1 MIIDFEESKLDLYL
15 ADICIIGAGIAT
27 YSILSVLKDTPAR
40 IIIVERGSMN
50 TDIEKEQFKTCEITG
65 HPFAGHVAG
74 REFSVGGTSVT
85 WGGQSLPYTPIDVE
99 NKKWVKNSGWPI
111 SYEEISRYY
120 PDAERLL
127 NLDEVPYDVELHKLQ
142 RLPKL
147 DLDES
152 ALQCHFS
159 KWSPRPNLKNDLTGI
174 CAHSEQITLMQNAY
188 CIQLIKHENHD
199 KINEIEIQSKGGQ
212 RSRVKADKF
221 ILSAGGIEN
230 ARILLMSAPLIRH
243 HTFVGKMFQDH
254 PTAQVAT
261 IEATNDKK
269 LQAYFNYFFKGET
282 RFLPRISMTSQ
293 YQQQEK
299 LLAATAF
306 VQFIPP
312 PGGLFEALKGIY
324 RSFARMKMP
333 AKKEFYNVF
342 KNLIEINTLAKTA
355 SSYLVHR
362 RIYTPRSTARLTI
375 MLEQE
380 PITESYIAL
389 SEKPDPM
396 GLPIAQIHWTFTSLT
411 IETLRRFCAEI
422 ESNFR
427 KLKLGE
433 IKWDAWIKK
442 SDDEIRNNLIDAYHH
457 MSSTRMSH
465 TIESGVVDTNC
476 KMHGVDNLYIAG
488 SSVFSTTG
496 HSNPT
501 LTIMA
506 LAIRLAHYLKSDLIT
521 VHDE

>member
-1 MIIDFEESKLDLYL
+1 MIIDFEGSKLGLYQ

-27 YSILSVLKDTPAR
+27 YSILSVLKDSPVS
-40 IIIVERGSMN
+40 IIVVERGSMN
-50 TDIEKEQFKTCEITG
+50 TDIENEQYKTCEITG
-65 HPFAGHVAG
+65 HPFIGHSTG

-85 WGGQSLPYTPIDVE
+85 WGGQSLPYTPFDLE
-99 NKKWVKNSGWPI
+99 NKKWVENSGWPI
-111 SYEEISRYY
+111 SFEEISRYY
-120 PDAERLL
+120 PVAERLL
-127 NLDEVPYDVELHKLQ
+127 NLDDVPYYATLHNLQKLA
-142 RLPKL
+142 KL
-147 DLDES
+147 NIDES
-152 ALQCHFS
+152 ILHWHFS
-159 KWSPRPNLKNDLTGI
+159 KWSPRPNLKNDLTRI
-174 CAHSEQITLMQNAY
+174 CTSSEQITLLQNAH
-188 CIQLIKHENHD
+188 CNQLIEDSNHER
-199 KINEIEIQSKGGQ
+199 IIEIEIKSRGGQ
-212 RSRVKADKF
+212 CSRVRANKF

-230 ARILLMSAPLIRH
+230 ARILLMSAPVIRN

-261 IEATNDKK
+261 IETTNDKK
-269 LQAYFNYFFKGET
+269 LQAYFNYFFKGDT

-293 YQQQEK
+293 FQQQAE

-306 VQFIPP
+306 IQFIPP

-324 RSFARMKMP
+324 RSFARLKMP
-333 AKKEFYNVF
+333 AKKEFYSVF
-342 KNLIEINTLAKTA
+342 KNLIEIKTLAKTA
-355 SSYLVHR
+355 STYLIHR
-362 RIYTPRSTARLTI
+362 RIYTPRSTARLTV

-389 SEKPDPM
+389 SEKLDPM
-396 GLPIAQIHWTFTSLT
+396 GLPIARIHWTFTSLT
-411 IETLRRFCAEI
+411 IETLKRFCTEI

-427 KLKLGE
+427 KMKLGD
-433 IKWDAWIKK
+433 IKWDAWIKN
-442 SDDEIRNNLIDAYHH
+442 SDEEIRDNLIDAYHH
-457 MSSTRMSH
+457 MGSTRMSQS
-465 TIESGVVDTNC
+465 IASGVVDTNC

-521 VHDE
+521 AHEE